1 MRERKRCGNGN
12 EIGLEIGSIG
22 LECGV
27 YIILNQE
34 RPMCRKCASLCTI
47 KLHFIL
53 FSQMIPFQIDC
64 ISKPFQFKTTRT
76 FLEQTHTIRQA
87 SASPTHTDH
96 LSRIP
101 RLSPS
106 PSVSTPYASNP
117 RLRDCWHSNFYNIRR
132 EHIPPTSHGLPPRS
146 CPPGTE
152 TEAAAGRNTIRTM

>member
-1 MRERKRCGNGN
+1 MCKKR
-12 EIGLEIGSIG
+12 S
-22 LECGV
+22 
-27 YIILNQE
+27 
-34 RPMCRKCASLCTI
+34 SLCTI
-47 KLHFIL
+47 KLYFIL
-53 FSQMIPFQIDC
+53 FSQIIPFQIDC

-96 LSRIP
+96 LRHLRDHLSRIP

-117 RLRDCWHSNFYNIRR
+117 RLRDCWHSSFYNIRR

-152 TEAAAGRNTIRTM
+152 TEAAAGRNTIRTMWR